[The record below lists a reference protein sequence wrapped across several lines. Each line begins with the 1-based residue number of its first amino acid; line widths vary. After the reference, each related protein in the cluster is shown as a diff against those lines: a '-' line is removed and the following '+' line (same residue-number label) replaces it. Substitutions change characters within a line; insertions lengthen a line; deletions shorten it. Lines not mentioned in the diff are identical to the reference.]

1 MISARLFKCCKPNAD
16 TVLKCGDIVGS
27 TALAECYHSPDI
39 ADSFEAMLRFTT
51 TVFVVLSL
59 LALSSV
65 QGRVEEEEHPEIC
78 EGTPLIC
85 PVEVS
90 YPLEFTCINIAQFC
104 DGTADCDGGADEGG
118 VDYIDC
124 EFNIHN

>member
-1 MISARLFKCCKPNAD
+1 
-16 TVLKCGDIVGS
+16 
-27 TALAECYHSPDI
+27 
-39 ADSFEAMLRFTT
+39 MLRFTT

-65 QGRVEEEEHPEIC
+65 QGREEEEEHPDIC
-78 EGTPLIC
+78 DGTPLIC
-85 PVEVS
+85 PVEVG
-90 YPLEFTCINIAQFC
+90 YPLEFTCINIAQLC
-104 DGTADCDGGADEGG
+104 DGTDDCGEPGGADEGG